1 LGCGFQA
8 FLQEDQEPDERERAA
23 MNDLAKKLASYE
35 DLYNIPENMIGEIIN
50 GELIV
55 TPRPA
60 PRHMHVT
67 TVLAGEIVPPFRLGR
82 GGPGG
87 WIFAVETEVR
97 LGEDTVVPD
106 LAGWRKERFPIELE
120 HNWIPVAPDWVCE
133 VLSPGTLRNDK
144 VRKMPIYAHHGV
156 GHIWLIDPLAMN
168 MDAFRLESGR
178 WVLLAS
184 FSENDQVRVEPF
196 LEIEI
201 NLGNL
206 WIGTL

>member
-1 LGCGFQA
+1 MS
-8 FLQEDQEPDERERAA
+8 DP
-23 MNDLAKKLASYE
+23 AKKLATYE

-60 PRHMHVT
+60 PRHMTVVT
-67 TVLAGEIVPPFRLGR
+67 ILGEEIGPPYRRGR

-87 WIFAVETEVR
+87 WIFLDETEIR

-106 LAGWRKERFPIELE
+106 LAGWKKERFPTELE

-133 VLSPGTLRNDK
+133 VLSPSSFRNDK

-156 GHIWLIDPLAMN
+156 GHIWLIDPVAMT
-168 MDAFRLESGR
+168 MDAFKLESGR
-178 WVLLAS
+178 WSLLAS
-184 FSENDQVRVEPF
+184 FSENDKVRVEPF
-196 LEIEI
+196 QEIEI
-201 NLGNL
+201 SLGDL
-206 WIGTL
+206 WVGSLQPPSL

>member
-1 LGCGFQA
+1 MS
-8 FLQEDQEPDERERAA
+8 DP
-23 MNDLAKKLASYE
+23 AKKLATYE

-60 PRHMHVT
+60 PRHMTVVT
-67 TVLAGEIVPPFRLGR
+67 ILGEEIGPPYRRGR

-87 WIFAVETEVR
+87 WIFLDETEIR

-106 LAGWRKERFPIELE
+106 LAGWKKERFPTELE

-133 VLSPGTLRNDK
+133 VLSPSSFRNDK

-156 GHIWLIDPLAMN
+156 GHIWLIDPVAMT
-168 MDAFRLESGR
+168 MDAFKLESGR
-178 WVLLAS
+178 WSLLAS
-184 FSENDQVRVEPF
+184 ISENDKVRVEPF
-196 LEIEI
+196 QEIEI
-201 NLGNL
+201 SLGDL
-206 WIGTL
+206 WVGSLQPPSL

>member
-1 LGCGFQA
+1 MSDPA
-8 FLQEDQEPDERERAA
+8 RKPAT
-23 MNDLAKKLASYE
+23 YE
-35 DLYNIPENMIGEIIN
+35 DLHNIPENMIGEIIN

-55 TPRPA
+55 SPRPS
-60 PRHMHVT
+60 PKHMYVT
-67 TVLAGEIVPPFRLGR
+67 TILSGEIGPPYHRGR
-82 GGPGG
+82 SGPGG
-87 WIFAVETEVR
+87 WIFLAETEVR

-106 LAGWRKERFPIELE
+106 LAGWKKERFPAKLE

-156 GHIWLIDPLAMN
+156 GHIWLIDPLAMT

-184 FSENDQVRVEPF
+184 FSENDKVRVEPF
-196 LEIEI
+196 QEIEI
-201 NLGNL
+201 HLEDM
-206 WIGTL
+206 WIGAT